1 MKSRYKLSI
10 MERNIGQRPAVAG
23 DRNLESVPLLRPL
36 DQTERTALARVCAW
50 RTYRNHEQIF
60 DRLDTGR
67 DVFFVAHGKAR
78 IVNFSFSGREI
89 SFTDL
94 GPGDF
99 FGELAA
105 IDGQPRS
112 ASVVAVGETLVAAM
126 PPSAFSRVVSEH
138 PEIAMAMVGHLA
150 GMVRRAT
157 ERIMELSTV
166 GANNRVHAEL
176 LRLAATA
183 GDDVNAAVI
192 APIPTHSD
200 IASRVSTT
208 RETVARV
215 LSELNRDG
223 LVKRQGDRLLITD
236 LARLEDMVEEVR
248 GLA

>member
-1 MKSRYKLSI
+1 
-10 MERNIGQRPAVAG
+10 MERDVGQRPALAG
-23 DRNLESVPLLRPL
+23 ERSFETVPLFGPL
-36 DQTERTALARVCAW
+36 GPDERAKLARACAW

-67 DVFFVAHGKAR
+67 DVFFVASGKAR
-78 IVNFSFSGREI
+78 IVNYSFSGREI

-112 ASVVAVGETLVAAM
+112 ASVVTVGETLVAAM
-126 PPSAFSRVVSEH
+126 PAGVFSRVVSEH
-138 PEIAMAMVGHLA
+138 PDIAMAMIGHLA

-183 GDDVNAAVI
+183 GEDVNAAVI
-192 APIPTHSD
+192 SPIPTHSD

-223 LVKRQGDRLLITD
+223 LVKRRGDRLLIAD